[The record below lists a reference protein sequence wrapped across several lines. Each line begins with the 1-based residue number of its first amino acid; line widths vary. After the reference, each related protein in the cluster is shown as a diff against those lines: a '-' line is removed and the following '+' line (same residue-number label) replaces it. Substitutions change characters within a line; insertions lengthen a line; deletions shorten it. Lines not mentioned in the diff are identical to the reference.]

1 MQSGAGS
8 TMLKFGLLLVLAN
21 LCLKL
26 LIGIGLWKMAMEF
39 KNSNERIKE
48 SVKYN
53 EENIEE
59 GDPEILRGKANQREI
74 NNEYENENDDPN
86 N

>member
-1 MQSGAGS
+1 MESGAGS

-26 LIGIGLWKMAMEF
+26 LVGIGLWNMAMEF
-39 KNSNERIKE
+39 KKSSDPLKV
-48 SVKYN
+48 SDKYN
-53 EENIEE
+53 EEHIEE
-59 GDPEILRGKANQREI
+59 GDPEILRGQNKRVH
-74 NNEYENENDDPN
+74 NEYENDEPN

>member
-1 MQSGAGS
+1 MESGAGS

-26 LIGIGLWKMAMEF
+26 LVGIGLWNMAMEY
-39 KNSNERIKE
+39 KNSSDPLKVSDHEERIA
-48 SVKYN
+48 
-53 EENIEE
+53 E
-59 GDPEILRGKANQREI
+59 GNPEILRGQNKRIQ
-74 NNEYENENDDPN
+74 NEYENDEPN